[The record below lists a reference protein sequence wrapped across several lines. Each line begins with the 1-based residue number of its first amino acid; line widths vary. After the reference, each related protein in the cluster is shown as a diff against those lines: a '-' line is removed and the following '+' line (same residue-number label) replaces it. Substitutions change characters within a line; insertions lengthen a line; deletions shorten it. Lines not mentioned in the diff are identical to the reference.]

1 MYNKKIFERCF
12 SYRGKYWYENIKEIP
27 RYFKLM
33 HHLIKYGYDEY
44 ATWETFDWFIDTMKS
59 ILTEYRKYHWGYP
72 GDGRTAEEW
81 DAEID
86 RAIELLH
93 LMDENTY
100 EVDLDDYNELSLE
113 QINEQYKER
122 HKMMDDAKDEFFKW
136 FSKNFYT
143 LWD

>member
-12 SYRGKYWYENIKEIP
+12 SYRGKYWYLNIKEIP

-86 RAIELLH
+86 RAVELLH

-136 FSKNFYT
+136 FSENFYT